1 MTPWEVSTD
10 MQGPDGHIPSCEEV
24 LLSLQ
29 AYLDGETGAGEARQL
44 IGHLDLCPDCDHER
58 QIYADIKRA
67 LFSCRASV
75 DPQVKAALF
84 SYGQRLARGEL

>member
-1 MTPWEVSTD
+1 MPGSD
-10 MQGPDGHIPSCEEV
+10 PRDLSCEDV

-29 AYLDGETGAGEARQL
+29 SYLDGETAAGEARQM

-67 LFSCRASV
+67 LITCRGSI
-75 DPQVKAALF
+75 DPAVLSALQA
-84 SYGQRLARGEL
+84 YGQRLARGEI

>member
-1 MTPWEVSTD
+1 MSGANRRD
-10 MQGPDGHIPSCEEV
+10 LSCEEV

-29 AYLDGETGAGEARQL
+29 SYLDGETGAGEAREM

-67 LFSCRASV
+67 LISSCQASI
-75 DPQVKAALF
+75 DPEVRAALHAF
-84 SYGQRLARGEL
+84 GQRLARGDL

>member
-1 MTPWEVSTD
+1 MPGSD
-10 MQGPDGHIPSCEEV
+10 PRDLSCEDV

-29 AYLDGETGAGEARQL
+29 SYLDGETAAGDARQM

-67 LFSCRASV
+67 LTTCRASI
-75 DPQVKAALF
+75 DPDVLTALQA
-84 SYGQRLARGEL
+84 YGQRLARGEI